1 VIQEERSIFW
11 EVVVLVVVVLINE
24 VGTQKETLKIE
35 IKLKHHTG

>member
-24 VGTQKETLKIE
+24 VGTQKENLKIE
-35 IKLKHHTG
+35 IKLKHYTG